1 MNSQKEIWDK
11 IAPQWNVFRQK
22 PKQEVLNFLED
33 KKGKIL
39 DLGCGSGRHL
49 IPKKDST
56 FYEVDFS
63 EQMIKF
69 AREKAEKLRQEDK
82 NKVNGFDN
90 SVSHSGGRV
99 GEGGGFRIGQQKLV
113 KDFAEF
119 FVADSSKLPFKDN
132 FFDSAIYI
140 AALHCIPSEKQRKD
154 SLKEL
159 FRVLKKNSTALI
171 TVWSKNHIK
180 LINHPKNA
188 TIVWKKQS
196 EKLQRYYYLYDK
208 DELEELL
215 KKVGFKVLNYKE
227 DNKSIE
233 FVVEKN

>member
-1 MNSQKEIWDK
+1 MDYYLIMNQKEIWNK

-22 PKQEVLNFLED
+22 PKQEVLDFLKD

-49 IPKKDST
+49 ISKKDAT

-69 AREKAEKLRQEDK
+69 SKEKLKKINK
-82 NKVNGFDN
+82 NLVLNK
-90 SVSHSGGRV
+90 SATPKASREGGR
-99 GEGGGFRIGQQKLV
+99 GEYQKA
-113 KDFAEF
+113 KF
-119 FVADSSKLPFKDN
+119 FVADSSKLPFKNN

-140 AALHCIPSEKQRKD
+140 AALHCIPSEKQRKN

-180 LINHPKNA
+180 LINHPKDA
-188 TIVWKKQS
+188 TIIWKQQS
-196 EKLQRYYYLYDK
+196 EELQRYYYLYDK
-208 DELEELL
+208 DELGELL
-215 KKVGFKVLNYKE
+215 KKIRFKILNSKE

-233 FVVEKN
+233 FVVGKN